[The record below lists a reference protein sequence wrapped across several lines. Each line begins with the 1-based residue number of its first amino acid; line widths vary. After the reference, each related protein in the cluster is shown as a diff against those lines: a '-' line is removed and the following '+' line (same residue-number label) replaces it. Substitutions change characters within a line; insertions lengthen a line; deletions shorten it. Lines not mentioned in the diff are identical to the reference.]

1 MPKSTKQLADLHEA
15 EAMELLSEACGR
27 KGKRQPA
34 SGAIWG
40 HKGDGKIS
48 GVLRMEHKET
58 GKDKYSL
65 KYAEL
70 LKIEREAAGSEEP
83 IMVLRFNDRF
93 NCERFVIRRGEAPT
107 QPIRDAEGK
116 LIPRLIPDLCTT
128 GKQLTLTRAAL
139 ATAMNE
145 RGTVGLSFWD
155 DTTVKDKYRVISWEK
170 YLEELRTTYL
180 QKEQ

>member
-15 EAMELLSEACGR
+15 EAMALLSEACGR

-58 GKDKYSL
+58 GKDRYPL
-65 KYAEL
+65 KHAEL
-70 LKIEREAAGSEEP
+70 LKIEREAAGAEEP

-93 NCERFVIRRGEAPT
+93 NCERFVIRRGEALPT
-107 QPIRDAEGK
+107 AD
-116 LIPRLIPDLCTT
+116 PRGYLNDNDLSCCELNDYNTEN
-128 GKQLTLTRAAL
+128 KQLTLTRGML
-139 ATAMNE
+139 STAMRK
-145 RGTVGLSFWD
+145 RGTIGVNFSN
-155 DTTVKDKYRVISWEK
+155 DKYRVISWEK